1 MSQCGTEPSD
11 SKIKHNL
18 LSLDNQV
25 CFPLYS
31 AANALIRAYRPFLE
45 QLDLTYSQYLTMM
58 VLWEHNG
65 ISVKDLGEKLHLDS
79 GTLTPLLK
87 RLESKGYVERQ
98 RSAKDERIRVLLLT
112 ESGFALKDQANSIPE
127 KMACRF
133 GLELE
138 EMAMLKS
145 LCLKVIKNFGA

>member
-1 MSQCGTEPSD
+1 MTSCLFESHSSE
-11 SKIKHNL
+11 SKPEL

-31 AANALIRAYRPFLE
+31 AANALIRAYRSVLE
-45 QLDLTYSQYLTMM
+45 DLDLTYAQYLTML

-65 ISVKDLGEKLHLDS
+65 ISVKELGDKLHLDS

-87 RLESKGYVERQ
+87 RLEAKGYVERQ
-98 RSAKDERIRVLLLT
+98 RSVQDERIRVLLLT
-112 ESGFALKDQANSIPE
+112 DAGQALKAQAAVVPE
-127 KMACRF
+127 KMACQF
-133 GLELE
+133 GLELD
-138 EMAMLKS
+138 EMLMLKS